1 MELLYTA
8 ITTPFVNNKV
18 DIQTLG
24 DHIQFLLDNNSAVVL
39 FGTTGECPTLTEDE
53 RHAILTMVSEKFKDK
68 SKFVIGVG
76 GNNTQNCIENVHIAA
91 GYGFSNIMITA
102 PYYNKPTQEGLYMH
116 FTEISKAHNTLCQA
130 RDLTSNVILYNVPG
144 RSVVNIQASTVK
156 KICDECPN
164 VVAIKEASGN
174 LSQVISIRTLV
185 PNIKVYSGDDALV
198 VPIMS
203 VGGSGLISVVSNV
216 FPSQVYNVLDLCKKN
231 RYTDA
236 FSYYSKLHDFT
247 EAMFCEA
254 NPVPVKYALKLAS
267 KYKSCEV
274 RLPLSELAEA
284 SKNRVETTFNPL
296 MDYVMKEFFAD

>member
-1 MELLYTA
+1 MDLLYTA

-24 DHIQFLLDNNSAVVL
+24 DHIQYLLCNNSSIVL
-39 FGTTGECPTLTEDE
+39 FGTTGECPTLTDE
-53 RHAILTMVSEKFKDK
+53 ERLNILKMVSQKFNDK

-76 GNNTQNCIENVHIAA
+76 GNNTQNCIENVNIAV

-102 PYYNKPTQEGLYMH
+102 PYYNKPTQEGLFMH
-116 FTEISKAHNTLCQA
+116 FTEISKAHNTLCQT

-185 PNIKVYSGDDALV
+185 PNIKVYSGDDALTI
-198 VPIMS
+198 PIMS

-231 RYTDA
+231 RYDEA
-236 FSYYSKLHDFT
+236 FSHYSKLHDFT
-247 EAMFCEA
+247 EAMFCET
-254 NPVPVKYALKLAS
+254 NPVPIKYALVLTN
-267 KYKSCEV
+267 KYKSSEV
-274 RLPLSELAEA
+274 RLPLTELTSS
-284 SKNRVETTFNPL
+284 SKEKVKTSIVPIFDEILKET
-296 MDYVMKEFFAD
+296 YAD

>member
-18 DIQTLG
+18 DIQSLG
-24 DHIQFLLDNNSAVVL
+24 DHIQFLLANQSGVVL
-39 FGTTGECPTLTEDE
+39 FGTTGECPTLTESE
-53 RHAILTMVSEKFKDK
+53 RLTILTMVSQKFDDK

-76 GNNTQNCIENVHIAA
+76 GNNTQKCIENVNVAV

-102 PYYNKPTQEGLYMH
+102 PYYNKPTQEGLFMH
-116 FTEISKAHNTLCQA
+116 FTEISKAHNTLCNT

-156 KICDECPN
+156 KICDECSN

-174 LSQVISIRTLV
+174 LSQVISIRSLV
-185 PNIKVYSGDDALV
+185 PKIKVYSGDDALA

-203 VGGSGLISVVSNV
+203 VGGCGLISVVSNL

-231 RYTDA
+231 RYDDA

-247 EAMFCEA
+247 EAMFCET
-254 NPVPVKYALKLAS
+254 NPVPIKYALTLTHR
-267 KYKSCEV
+267 YKSSEV
-274 RLPLSELAEA
+274 RLPLTELTDANKEKVQT
-284 SKNRVETTFNPL
+284 SVKPL
-296 MDYVMKEFFAD
+296 FEEVLKEFFAD